1 MKKIIILLTCA
12 ILLCGCGNGNMVKS
26 QKKTQ
31 NNEQKYTSELFAMDT
46 YMEITAYG
54 DNAKEA
60 VAKASARINELDG
73 MLSTGNSDS
82 EVSKLNSEKELKLSE
97 DVGNIMERSLE
108 ISESTG
114 GVFNP
119 AIYPI
124 MQLWGFD
131 TKNYKVPNK
140 KELESTLKNINES
153 KIKYDSK
160 TRVAKLDKKMK
171 IDFGGI
177 AKGYTSSEV
186 MKVFK
191 DNGIKS
197 GLVSLG
203 GNVQA
208 LGAKPDGSKWK
219 VAVQNPD
226 SDESYI
232 GVLEIAGKAVITS
245 GGYERYFEKDGKTYH
260 HIIDPA
266 TGYPADSG
274 LKSVTI
280 ISSDGTLADGLSTSL
295 FIMGIDKAKEYW
307 RANSDKFD
315 AILLTNDN
323 KQYVTEGIYSDYS
336 TDYPVEK
343 MKIIMN
349 NLKLTKKKDLILA
362 AVIIVIAIVMY
373 IIMNQMQSDNGEIVK
388 ITVDGNVY
396 GTYSLTKN
404 QEIEIKT
411 DKGKNIVWIHDN
423 CVEMKEADCPDK
435 YCVKQGK
442 ITKTRQNIVCLPHK
456 VVVEIAVSDNTK
468 GNEADVIAK

>member
-26 QKKTQ
+26 QKTTQ

-82 EVSKLNSEKELKLSE
+82 EVSKLNSEKELKLSK

-280 ISSDGTLADGLSTSL
+280 ISYDGTLADGLST
-295 FIMGIDKAKEYW
+295 Y
-307 RANSDKFD
+307 
-315 AILLTNDN
+315 LLW
-323 KQYVTEGIYSDYS
+323 V
-336 TDYPVEK
+336 
-343 MKIIMN
+343 
-349 NLKLTKKKDLILA
+349 LTRLRNIGGP
-362 AVIIVIAIVMY
+362 IAI
-373 IIMNQMQSDNGEIVK
+373 
-388 ITVDGNVY
+388 
-396 GTYSLTKN
+396 SLT
-404 QEIEIKT
+404 Q
-411 DKGKNIVWIHDN
+411 
-423 CVEMKEADCPDK
+423 
-435 YCVKQGK
+435 YC
-442 ITKTRQNIVCLPHK
+442 
-456 VVVEIAVSDNTK
+456 
-468 GNEADVIAK
+468 

>member
-1 MKKIIILLTCA
+1 MKKIIILLICA
-12 ILLCGCGNGNMVKS
+12 ILLCGCGNGHMVKS
-26 QKKTQ
+26 QKTTQ

-140 KELESTLKNINES
+140 KELERTLKNINES

-295 FIMGIDKAKEYW
+295 FIMGIDKAEKYW
-307 RANSDKFD
+307 RTNSDKFD

-343 MKIIMN
+343 I
-349 NLKLTKKKDLILA
+349 KKE
-362 AVIIVIAIVMY
+362 
-373 IIMNQMQSDNGEIVK
+373 N
-388 ITVDGNVY
+388 
-396 GTYSLTKN
+396 
-404 QEIEIKT
+404 
-411 DKGKNIVWIHDN
+411 H
-423 CVEMKEADCPDK
+423 
-435 YCVKQGK
+435 
-442 ITKTRQNIVCLPHK
+442 
-456 VVVEIAVSDNTK
+456 
-468 GNEADVIAK
+468 NE

>member
-26 QKKTQ
+26 QKTSQ

-82 EVSKLNSEKELKLSE
+82 EVSKLNSEKKLKLSE

-191 DNGIKS
+191 NNGIKS

-232 GVLEIAGKAVITS
+232 GVLEIVGKAVITS

-315 AILLTNDN
+315 TILLTNDN

-343 MKIIMN
+343 I
-349 NLKLTKKKDLILA
+349 KKE
-362 AVIIVIAIVMY
+362 
-373 IIMNQMQSDNGEIVK
+373 N
-388 ITVDGNVY
+388 
-396 GTYSLTKN
+396 
-404 QEIEIKT
+404 
-411 DKGKNIVWIHDN
+411 H
-423 CVEMKEADCPDK
+423 
-435 YCVKQGK
+435 
-442 ITKTRQNIVCLPHK
+442 
-456 VVVEIAVSDNTK
+456 
-468 GNEADVIAK
+468 NE

>member
-26 QKKTQ
+26 QKTSQ

-82 EVSKLNSEKELKLSE
+82 EVSKLNSEKKLKLSE

-336 TDYPVEK
+336 TDYPIEK
-343 MKIIMN
+343 I
-349 NLKLTKKKDLILA
+349 KKE
-362 AVIIVIAIVMY
+362 
-373 IIMNQMQSDNGEIVK
+373 N
-388 ITVDGNVY
+388 
-396 GTYSLTKN
+396 
-404 QEIEIKT
+404 
-411 DKGKNIVWIHDN
+411 H
-423 CVEMKEADCPDK
+423 
-435 YCVKQGK
+435 
-442 ITKTRQNIVCLPHK
+442 
-456 VVVEIAVSDNTK
+456 
-468 GNEADVIAK
+468 NE

>member
-26 QKKTQ
+26 QKTTQ

-160 TRVAKLDKKMK
+160 TRVAKLDKK
-171 IDFGGI
+171 
-177 AKGYTSSEV
+177 
-186 MKVFK
+186 
-191 DNGIKS
+191 
-197 GLVSLG
+197 
-203 GNVQA
+203 
-208 LGAKPDGSKWK
+208 
-219 VAVQNPD
+219 
-226 SDESYI
+226 
-232 GVLEIAGKAVITS
+232 
-245 GGYERYFEKDGKTYH
+245 
-260 HIIDPA
+260 
-266 TGYPADSG
+266 
-274 LKSVTI
+274 
-280 ISSDGTLADGLSTSL
+280 
-295 FIMGIDKAKEYW
+295 
-307 RANSDKFD
+307 
-315 AILLTNDN
+315 
-323 KQYVTEGIYSDYS
+323 
-336 TDYPVEK
+336 
-343 MKIIMN
+343 
-349 NLKLTKKKDLILA
+349 
-362 AVIIVIAIVMY
+362 
-373 IIMNQMQSDNGEIVK
+373 
-388 ITVDGNVY
+388 
-396 GTYSLTKN
+396 
-404 QEIEIKT
+404 
-411 DKGKNIVWIHDN
+411 
-423 CVEMKEADCPDK
+423 
-435 YCVKQGK
+435 
-442 ITKTRQNIVCLPHK
+442 
-456 VVVEIAVSDNTK
+456 
-468 GNEADVIAK
+468 

>member
-26 QKKTQ
+26 QKTSQ

-82 EVSKLNSEKELKLSE
+82 EVSKLNSEKKLKLSE

-191 DNGIKS
+191 NNGIKS

-295 FIMGIDKAKEYW
+295 FIM
-307 RANSDKFD
+307 
-315 AILLTNDN
+315 
-323 KQYVTEGIYSDYS
+323 EG
-336 TDYPVEK
+336 
-343 MKIIMN
+343 
-349 NLKLTKKKDLILA
+349 
-362 AVIIVIAIVMY
+362 
-373 IIMNQMQSDNGEIVK
+373 Q
-388 ITVDGNVY
+388 
-396 GTYSLTKN
+396 
-404 QEIEIKT
+404 
-411 DKGKNIVWIHDN
+411 
-423 CVEMKEADCPDK
+423 
-435 YCVKQGK
+435 
-442 ITKTRQNIVCLPHK
+442 
-456 VVVEIAVSDNTK
+456 
-468 GNEADVIAK
+468 

>member
-26 QKKTQ
+26 QKTTQ

-191 DNGIKS
+191 NNGIKS

-260 HIIDPA
+260 HIIDQIQDLNQLQLLAPMELWQTDYQHHYLLWVLTRLRNIGGPIA
-266 TGYPADSG
+266 
-274 LKSVTI
+274 
-280 ISSDGTLADGLSTSL
+280 ISST
-295 FIMGIDKAKEYW
+295 
-307 RANSDKFD
+307 
-315 AILLTNDN
+315 
-323 KQYVTEGIYSDYS
+323 QY
-336 TDYPVEK
+336 
-343 MKIIMN
+343 
-349 NLKLTKKKDLILA
+349 
-362 AVIIVIAIVMY
+362 
-373 IIMNQMQSDNGEIVK
+373 
-388 ITVDGNVY
+388 
-396 GTYSLTKN
+396 
-404 QEIEIKT
+404 
-411 DKGKNIVWIHDN
+411 
-423 CVEMKEADCPDK
+423 C
-435 YCVKQGK
+435 
-442 ITKTRQNIVCLPHK
+442 
-456 VVVEIAVSDNTK
+456 
-468 GNEADVIAK
+468 

>member
-26 QKKTQ
+26 QKTSQ

-82 EVSKLNSEKELKLSE
+82 EVSKLNSEKKLKLSE

-191 DNGIKS
+191 NNGIKS

-307 RANSDKFD
+307 RTNSDKFD

-343 MKIIMN
+343 I
-349 NLKLTKKKDLILA
+349 KKE
-362 AVIIVIAIVMY
+362 
-373 IIMNQMQSDNGEIVK
+373 N
-388 ITVDGNVY
+388 
-396 GTYSLTKN
+396 
-404 QEIEIKT
+404 
-411 DKGKNIVWIHDN
+411 H
-423 CVEMKEADCPDK
+423 
-435 YCVKQGK
+435 
-442 ITKTRQNIVCLPHK
+442 
-456 VVVEIAVSDNTK
+456 
-468 GNEADVIAK
+468 NE

>member
-1 MKKIIILLTCA
+1 MKRRKVTACAMAALMAMGLVGTVMPVYAKSNLKNVDDVVEIKMAVWTSGAADIYNKAAEGFNQTHDNIKLSVEMQSGDYNQYLGAKTAAKDLPDLFEVSSYSQVYDFAQNGLLA
-12 ILLCGCGNGNMVKS
+12 DVSDHEFVDKL
-26 QKKTQ
+26 
-31 NNEQKYTSELFAMDT
+31 Y
-46 YMEITAYG
+46 

-82 EVSKLNSEKELKLSE
+82 EVSKLNSEKKLKLSE

-191 DNGIKS
+191 NNGIKS

-232 GVLEIAGKAVITS
+232 GVLEIVGKAVITS

-343 MKIIMN
+343 I
-349 NLKLTKKKDLILA
+349 KKE
-362 AVIIVIAIVMY
+362 
-373 IIMNQMQSDNGEIVK
+373 N
-388 ITVDGNVY
+388 
-396 GTYSLTKN
+396 
-404 QEIEIKT
+404 
-411 DKGKNIVWIHDN
+411 H
-423 CVEMKEADCPDK
+423 
-435 YCVKQGK
+435 
-442 ITKTRQNIVCLPHK
+442 
-456 VVVEIAVSDNTK
+456 
-468 GNEADVIAK
+468 NE

>member
-191 DNGIKS
+191 NNGIKS

-232 GVLEIAGKAVITS
+232 GVLEIVGKAVITS

-260 HIIDPA
+260 HIINPA

-343 MKIIMN
+343 I
-349 NLKLTKKKDLILA
+349 KKE
-362 AVIIVIAIVMY
+362 
-373 IIMNQMQSDNGEIVK
+373 N
-388 ITVDGNVY
+388 
-396 GTYSLTKN
+396 
-404 QEIEIKT
+404 
-411 DKGKNIVWIHDN
+411 H
-423 CVEMKEADCPDK
+423 
-435 YCVKQGK
+435 
-442 ITKTRQNIVCLPHK
+442 
-456 VVVEIAVSDNTK
+456 
-468 GNEADVIAK
+468 NE

>member
-26 QKKTQ
+26 QKTTQ

-186 MKVFK
+186 VKVFK
-191 DNGIKS
+191 NNGIKS

-245 GGYERYFEKDGKTYH
+245 GGYERYFEKDAVTYH
-260 HIIDPA
+260 HIIDPS
-266 TGYPADSG
+266 TGYPAENG
-274 LKSVTI
+274 LISVTI
-280 ISSDGTLADGLSTSL
+280 VSADGTLADGLSTSL
-295 FIMGIDKAKEYW
+295 FVMGKDKAVDYW
-307 RANSDKFD
+307 RTYSDEFD
-315 AILLTNDN
+315 MILLTDDE
-323 KQYVTEGIYSDYS
+323 QLYVSEGIKDSFTSDR
-336 TDYPVEK
+336 DVNIVEK
-343 MKIIMN
+343 
-349 NLKLTKKKDLILA
+349 D
-362 AVIIVIAIVMY
+362 
-373 IIMNQMQSDNGEIVK
+373 D
-388 ITVDGNVY
+388 
-396 GTYSLTKN
+396 
-404 QEIEIKT
+404 
-411 DKGKNIVWIHDN
+411 
-423 CVEMKEADCPDK
+423 
-435 YCVKQGK
+435 
-442 ITKTRQNIVCLPHK
+442 
-456 VVVEIAVSDNTK
+456 
-468 GNEADVIAK
+468 

>member
-12 ILLCGCGNGNMVKS
+12 ILLCGCGNGHMVKS
-26 QKKTQ
+26 QKTTQ

-266 TGYPADSG
+266 TGYPANSG

-295 FIMGIDKAKEYW
+295 FIMGIDKAKKYW

-343 MKIIMN
+343 I
-349 NLKLTKKKDLILA
+349 KKE
-362 AVIIVIAIVMY
+362 
-373 IIMNQMQSDNGEIVK
+373 N
-388 ITVDGNVY
+388 
-396 GTYSLTKN
+396 
-404 QEIEIKT
+404 
-411 DKGKNIVWIHDN
+411 H
-423 CVEMKEADCPDK
+423 
-435 YCVKQGK
+435 
-442 ITKTRQNIVCLPHK
+442 
-456 VVVEIAVSDNTK
+456 
-468 GNEADVIAK
+468 NE